1 MGIFGREFC
10 KGNHS
15 TSQSILD
22 MPYIGFLS
30 LFETGTSIIFIHSK
44 STCCIVSYNL
54 TVHVHNYS
62 LDSLKYEVSFME
74 LDFI

>member
-1 MGIFGREFC
+1 MGIFDRELC

-30 LFETGTSIIFIHSK
+30 LFEMWTLIVFIHSK

-54 TVHVHNYS
+54 TAHAHNYS

-74 LDFI
+74 SDLI

>member
-1 MGIFGREFC
+1 MGIFDREFC

-30 LFETGTSIIFIHSK
+30 LFEMGTLVIFHHSK

-54 TVHVHNYS
+54 TAHVHNCS

-74 LDFI
+74 SDVI